1 MSTKKL
7 RCLLLVLILILTGT
21 GLLVFLYFHD
31 PSQQP
36 GLFPRCFFHQL
47 TGLYCPGCGNTRA
60 LYALLHLDWRASLAA
75 NALFLPMCLT
85 LALCL
90 LQRRLITKAPF
101 YFSLIAVLLL
111 FAILRNLP
119 WEPFTL
125 LAPH

>member
-1 MSTKKL
+1 VSTQNFP
-7 RCLLLVLILILTGT
+7 RLLLVLLLILTVA
-21 GLLVFLYFHD
+21 GLLAFLYFHD
-31 PSQQP
+31 PSQLP
-36 GLFPRCFFHQL
+36 GWFPRCFFHL
-47 TGLYCPGCGNTRA
+47 ITGLYCPGCGNTRA

-75 NALFLPMCLT
+75 NVLFLPLSLI

-90 LQRRLITKAPF
+90 LQRRLITRAPF